1 MTTEKKLATTKVLW
15 LFAIGQLGWSLLS
28 GIITN
33 WLVYFYQP
41 GQEFLAQGQ
50 QIFITQGAVFLGTLT
65 IIGLITASGRIFDA
79 ITDPLIASLS
89 DRCKHRL
96 GRRIPFLR
104 FAAIPFGLVTILVF
118 ISPFGPG
125 ASTGNNLFLA
135 IMVLLF
141 YICMTCYCTPFNA
154 LIPELGRTQKLR
166 INVSTFISTTY
177 FLGTAFAYIVPNIAG
192 FLEPSV
198 GVANSFRITI
208 AILAVIA
215 MGCMLVPAFTIN
227 EHDYADTTP
236 SKSKTFTSLAKT
248 FKNKYFQTFVAS
260 DVLYWIALTM
270 FQTGLPFYITE
281 LMKLDDGYTFI
292 LFVLMSGVSF
302 IFYAPV
308 NMIAKRIGKKKLV
321 FFAFIFFAATFAL
334 CTCVGLFGI
343 PGIVWGIIVAV
354 LAAIPM
360 AILGIL
366 PQAVV
371 ADIAE
376 ADAKITGDARE
387 GMFYAARTFAF
398 KLGQSISMLAF
409 TSVALIGASTGLGY
423 RLTAAIAA
431 VFCLAGGLVFK
442 RYKEKDVLA
451 IIADDEKLGAPEVAG
466 TTAGDLAAMSAPG
479 ESAAASVLAAA
490 FVDAGEQP
498 AAPDFG
504 EALAAGVA
512 AGKAAP
518 SVDEAIKAVNE
529 ALPKSAMEA
538 FAADWARDEAA
549 AASMTA
555 AAAAHAA
562 DVADVAANGEE

>member
-1 MTTEKKLATTKVLW
+1 
-15 LFAIGQLGWSLLS
+15 
-28 GIITN
+28 
-33 WLVYFYQP
+33 
-41 GQEFLAQGQ
+41 GQ
-50 QIFITQGAVFLGTLT
+50 QIFITQGAVFLRTLT
-65 IIGLITASGRIFDA
+65 VIGLITASGRIFDA

-89 DRCKHRL
+89 DRCKHKL

-104 FAAIPFGLVTILVF
+104 FAAIPFGVVTILVF
-118 ISPFGPG
+118 VSPFGPG

-135 IMVLLF
+135 LMVLLF

-215 MGCMLVPAFTIN
+215 MACMLVPAFTIN
-227 EHDYADTTP
+227 EHEYADTTP

-248 FKNKYFQTFVAS
+248 FKNKHFQTFVAS

-376 ADAKITGDARE
+376 ADAKVTGDARE

-442 RYKEKDVLA
+442 RYKEKEVLA

-466 TTAGDLAAMSAPG
+466 TVAGDLAAMSAPG